1 MSVDGIKL
9 WLLTSLVNYV
19 AVLLVICRLS
29 RDVNLVPR
37 SLVDEANQEIWV
49 QDYRDVIGF
58 EDS

>member
-9 WLLTSLVNYV
+9 WLLTWLVNYV
-19 AVLLVICRLS
+19 AVLLVICQLS
-29 RDVNLVPR
+29 RDVSLVPR